1 MGISHKPTLVA
12 ARLLVDLLNVDAE
25 FIVSDHIANRY
36 MWGIDGVPNKEKE
49 LMIKQIDKLIDEAN
63 RSGEQYPVYLGL

>member
-36 MWGIDGVPNKEKE
+36 MWGIDGVPSKDKERM
-49 LMIKQIDKLIDEAN
+49 LSQIDGLIEKAK

>member
-12 ARLLVDLLNVDAE
+12 ARLLVDLLNAE

-36 MWGIDGVPNKEKE
+36 MWGIDGVPSKDKERM
-49 LMIKQIDKLIDEAN
+49 LSQIDGLIEKAK